1 MYDLEGKVHRL
12 AEFRGKYILLDFWSR
27 GCGPC
32 IMSQPELKEISEM
45 YKDSLEVISLSI
57 ENRKG
62 WEEASKSH
70 AMTWNKLERF
80 GREQRTVCSL
90 WCQRNSPILY

>member
-1 MYDLEGKVHRL
+1 MRSLHHV
-12 AEFRGKYILLDFWSR
+12 AT
-27 GCGPC
+27 
-32 IMSQPELKEISEM
+32 ELKEISEM

-70 AMTWNKLERF
+70 AITWNNWNDLK
-80 GREQRTVCSL
+80 RTTDCMPVMVSEEF
-90 WCQRNSPILY
+90 PILY